1 MSELDITFDAMGSK
15 IRLLIGEP
23 LEAGVTDPADAAARA
38 RDYVRAFDERL
49 SRFRPDSELCAL
61 NADERREIPASPLLC
76 SAVAA
81 GLWAAQRSGG
91 LVDPTLV
98 GPLEEAGY
106 GKSMKDATPAPLAEA
121 LASIGERRPAA
132 PDPQAHWRTV
142 RVDPRAGLIRRP
154 PGVRIDTGGSG
165 KGLCA
170 DALAHMLAGYSRFVV
185 DCGGDMRIG
194 GPAARQSPYR
204 VEIEHPI
211 TRECA
216 NELSVPAG
224 GVATSG
230 INSRVWRREAGGYA
244 HHLIDPS
251 TGGPAWTGLI
261 SATALADTTLEAETL
276 AKMAL
281 LLGPAGARRTL
292 RPRGGA
298 IVHDDGRL
306 ELIGRLRNEPLL
318 HLHVAPREAVAA

>member
-1 MSELDITFDAMGSK
+1 MSELDVTFDAMGSQ

-23 LEAGVTDPADAAARA
+23 LDAGTPEPAEAAARA
-38 RDYVRAFDERL
+38 RDYVRAFDKRL

-61 NADERREIPASPLLC
+61 NDDERWEVPASPLLC

-81 GLWAAQRSGG
+81 GLWAAERSGG

-106 GKSMKDATPAPLAEA
+106 AHSMKDATPAPLVDA
-121 LASIGERRPAA
+121 LGSIPERRPAA
-132 PDPQAHWRTV
+132 PDPHARWRTV
-142 RVDPRAGLIRRP
+142 EVDARAGTIRRA

-170 DALAHMLAGYSRFVV
+170 DALAHLLAGYSRFVV

-194 GPAARQSPYR
+194 GPLARQAPYR

-211 TRECA
+211 TRDCA
-216 NELSVPAG
+216 AVLTVGSGA
-224 GVATSG
+224 VATSG
-230 INSRVWRREAGGYA
+230 INSRVWRRDGGDFA

-251 TGGPAWTGLI
+251 TGRPAWTGI
-261 SATALADTTLEAETL
+261 VSATALADTTLEAETL
-276 AKMAL
+276 AKTAL

-292 RPRGGA
+292 RARGGA
-298 IVHDDGRL
+298 IVRDDGRL
-306 ELIGRLRNEPLL
+306 ELVGRLRQEPLL
-318 HLHVAPREAVAA
+318 HLHVAPRQAVAA